1 MSDKNRALARLA
13 GQPSAI
19 LEDQALRR
27 DRTTLAGFTVPGPA
41 SGGRMANRTDGVEI
55 FHEKVRSEKLIKRWI
70 AGPCAD
76 AEDLGGF
83 NTPMLEHVRSH
94 R

>member
-1 MSDKNRALARLA
+1 MNDKNRALARLA

-19 LEDQALRR
+19 LEDQALRS
-27 DRTTLAGFTVPGPA
+27 DRATLAGFTVPDPA
-41 SGGRMANRTDGVEI
+41 SGGRMANRMDGVEV
-55 FHEKVRSEKLIKRWI
+55 FQEKVRGEKLIKRWI

-76 AEDLGGF
+76 ADDLDGF
-83 NTPMLEHVRSH
+83 NILMLEYVRSH